1 MKNQSQAFRS
11 RFLVKQGQRLIS
23 VDISDIAYFYVN
35 GRLSF
40 LKTWTNGKFI
50 VEYSLDD
57 LETMVDPLNFMRI
70 NRSFI
75 VHIKAVDKVHTYFT
89 GKLKL
94 ELKPPVD
101 EEVTVS
107 RENAS
112 AFKAFMGK

>member
-1 MKNQSQAFRS
+1 
-11 RFLVKQGQRLIS
+11 
-23 VDISDIAYFYVN
+23 
-35 GRLSF
+35 
-40 LKTWTNGKFI
+40 
-50 VEYSLDD
+50 
-57 LETMVDPLNFMRI
+57 MRI